1 MDTENLK
8 KIVLIDNSSSSS
20 STSEST
26 STSSASSVPEKKRS
40 KIEEL
45 RGSTKYMVEKKL
57 KAELAKNSKALTGA
71 SGKTAF
77 SDAYMNQFKGKM
89 SEEMLENFRKQ
100 GESYYH
106 NMNINEESGE
116 LENLIVLK
124 VFEMTEALKSGLDPK
139 CFTRE
144 EIDTLRFNLGETWYE
159 KYGYTKDDLPEFKD

>member
-8 KIVLIDNSSSSS
+8 KIVLVDNTNSNDTTSSSSS
-20 STSEST
+20 SITE
-26 STSSASSVPEKKRS
+26 APKRP
-40 KIEEL
+40 KIDEI
-45 RGSTKYMVEKKL
+45 RGSTKYMIEKKM
-57 KAELAKNSKALTGA
+57 KAELAKQSKAG

-89 SEEMLENFRKQ
+89 SEEMIENFKKQ

-159 KYGYTKDDLPEFKD
+159 KYGYTKEDLPEFKD

>member
-1 MDTENLK
+1 METENLK
-8 KIVLIDNSSSSS
+8 KLVLVDNTESSTTS
-20 STSEST
+20 STSST
-26 STSSASSVPEKKRS
+26 SPSEQPKKS
-40 KIEEL
+40 KIEEI
-45 RGSTKYMVEKKL
+45 RGNTKYMVEKKL
-57 KAELAKNSKALTGA
+57 KAELAKHSKAGVGS

-159 KYGYTKDDLPEFKD
+159 KYGYTKEDLPEFKD